1 MPRLLLHVEGQTEE
15 TFVNEVLRGHLVS
28 HGYTSVQA
36 RLIGSARQRRTRGGV
51 RPWRS
56 ALKDI
61 LHHLRQDPQCIA
73 GTMVDYYGLPKEG
86 ERAWPGRA
94 AASRMSATVEQRART
109 VERALADAVAE
120 EMGSAFDRRR
130 FVPYVMM
137 HEFEAMLFSDCSAFS
152 QAVGRPDLTGEL
164 EQIRR
169 DFETPEDID
178 DSQETAPSKRIL
190 RLLPTYEK
198 PLMGNLGVLHIGL
211 HAIRRECHHFSTWLQ
226 GLEDLA

>member
-1 MPRLLLHVEGQTEE
+1 MTRLLLHVEGQTEE
-15 TFVNEVLRGHLVS
+15 SFVSEVLRGHLVS

-36 RLIGSARQRRTRGGV
+36 RLMGSARQRRRRGGV

-61 LHHLRQDPQCIA
+61 LHHLRQDPRCIA
-73 GTMVDYYGLPKEG
+73 GTMVDYYGLPADG
-86 ERAWPGRA
+86 ETAWPGRA
-94 AASRMSATVEQRART
+94 AASRMSVTVERART

-120 EMGSAFDRRR
+120 EMGSSFNRRR

-169 DFETPEDID
+169 EFETPEDID
-178 DSQETAPSKRIL
+178 DSRETAPSKRIL
-190 RLLPTYEK
+190 RLLPAFEK
-198 PLMGNLGVLHIGL
+198 PFMGNLGVQHIGL
-211 HAIRRECHHFSTWLQ
+211 HTIRRECHHFSAWLQ
-226 GLEDLA
+226 GLEDLG